1 MDRNHNSSRDIYP
14 FTTFVADTEQMKKV
28 ISSVVDIV
36 IQQLVKRNTGGV

>member
-1 MDRNHNSSRDIYP
+1 MDRNRNTSRQIFP

-36 IQQLVKRNTGGV
+36 IQQQLSRT